1 MEKVG
6 KLFENYVRSA
16 LIVRFTPPPIMLKLN
31 CKR

>member
-16 LIVRFTPPPIMLKLN
+16 LIVRFTPPPYNVEIEL
-31 CKR
+31 